1 MRPSRLILKLLG
13 VIPKVYPLVGVE
25 VDILGRIL
33 RLGWQ
38 LLTLVGGSP
47 TEQILLIYSCLVLRF
62 SLSVIFLLLDP
73 DHLIFVLLVVFI
85 GRILLIIV
93 MVFIA
98 LVQCLPAIQRV
109 LLYLLIVISAVILW
123 VALLSLKVPGSG
135 RSPLGAVQLIC
146 LIIPEVF
153 LTWHSV

>member
-1 MRPSRLILKLLG
+1 M
-13 VIPKVYPLVGVE
+13 
-25 VDILGRIL
+25 
-33 RLGWQ
+33 
-38 LLTLVGGSP
+38 
-47 TEQILLIYSCLVLRF
+47 
-62 SLSVIFLLLDP
+62 IFLLLDP
-73 DHLIFVLLVVFI
+73 DHLIFVLLLVFI
-85 GRILLIIV
+85 GRILLIV

>member
-1 MRPSRLILKLLG
+1 
-13 VIPKVYPLVGVE
+13 
-25 VDILGRIL
+25 
-33 RLGWQ
+33 
-38 LLTLVGGSP
+38 
-47 TEQILLIYSCLVLRF
+47 
-62 SLSVIFLLLDP
+62 VIFLLLDP
-73 DHLIFVLLVVFI
+73 DHLIFVLLLVFI
-85 GRILLIIV
+85 GRILLIV

>member
-33 RLGWQ
+33 RLGRQ
-38 LLTLVGGSP
+38 FLTLVGGSP

-85 GRILLIIV
+85 WRILVIV

-109 LLYLLIVISAVILW
+109 LFYLLVVISAVILW

>member
-33 RLGWQ
+33 RLGRQ

-85 GRILLIIV
+85 GRILVIV

-98 LVQCLPAIQRV
+98 LVQCLPAVQRV
-109 LLYLLIVISAVILW
+109 LFYLLVVVPAIILW